1 MGDSYV
7 LFGYIVVYGTLFGYA
22 VSLFVRSRRI
32 DKQSTER

>member
-7 LFGYIVVYGTLFGYA
+7 VFGYIVVYGTLFAYGIALY
-22 VSLFVRSRRI
+22 VRSRRL